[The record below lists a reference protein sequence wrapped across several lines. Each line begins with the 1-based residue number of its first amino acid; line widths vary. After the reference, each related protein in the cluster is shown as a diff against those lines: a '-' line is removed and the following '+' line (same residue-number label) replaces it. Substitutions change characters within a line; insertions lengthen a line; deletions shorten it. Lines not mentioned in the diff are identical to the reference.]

1 MITLFMGRLATNQSR
16 VSKAKPDTIS
26 VRTTIPS
33 NIAKKLNLTDGDTI
47 EWDTDK
53 HGKTWMATIVKKM

>member
-1 MITLFMGRLATNQSR
+1 MSRLETNQSR
-16 VSKAKPDTIS
+16 VTRAKPDTIS

-33 NIAKKLNLTDGDTI
+33 NIAKKLGLADGDTL

-53 HGKTWMATIVKKM
+53 QNGTWIATAVKV

>member
-1 MITLFMGRLATNQSR
+1 MGRLSTNQSR

-33 NIAKKLNLTDGDTI
+33 NIAKKLGLVDGDTL

-53 HGKTWMATIVKKM
+53 KGSNWIAIAVKV

>member
-1 MITLFMGRLATNQSR
+1 MSRLATNHSR
-16 VSKAKPDTIS
+16 VTQAKPDTIS

-33 NIAKKLNLTDGDTI
+33 NIAKKLNIENGDTL

-53 HGKTWMATIVKKM
+53 NGNTWIATAKKV

>member
-1 MITLFMGRLATNQSR
+1 MGRLATNHSR
-16 VSKAKPDTIS
+16 VTQAKPDTIS

-33 NIAKKLNLTDGDTI
+33 NIAKKLSLTDGDTL

-53 HGKTWMATIVKKM
+53 NGNTWIAIAKKVGETS

>member
-1 MITLFMGRLATNQSR
+1 MGRLATNRSR

-33 NIAKKLNLTDGDTI
+33 NIAKKLGLADGDTL
-47 EWDTDK
+47 EWDMDK
-53 HGKTWMATIVKKM
+53 QGNNWIAIAVKV